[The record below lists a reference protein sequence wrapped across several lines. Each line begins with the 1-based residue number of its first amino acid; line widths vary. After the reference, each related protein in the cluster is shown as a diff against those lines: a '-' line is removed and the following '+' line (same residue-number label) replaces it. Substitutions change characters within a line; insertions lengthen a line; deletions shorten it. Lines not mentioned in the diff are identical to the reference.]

1 MEAATP
7 LPNTS
12 RTNRKYHLDKPADD
26 LADAGIGGAAVAP
39 TYHGCLNDC
48 TVAPRIMPTQ
58 AVGRGIS
65 TRSGKPR
72 RSPHSAHRV
81 VVEWKDLPPD
91 AKYSRVHLDRLIE
104 HDGFLRPT
112 RLSANRLWWRLDEVE
127 AWLESRPRDQ
137 HRRPRL
143 EREAQS
149 REARQRAA
157 EQSGGDGSAA

>member
-7 LPNTS
+7 LPNPS

-39 TYHGCLNDC
+39 SDHGCLNDC
-48 TVAPRIMPTQ
+48 TVPPRIMPNQ
-58 AVGRGIS
+58 AVGRGNS

-72 RSPHSAHRV
+72 RRPHSAPRV
-81 VVEWKDLPPD
+81 LVEWKDLPPD

-112 RLSANRLWWRLDEVE
+112 HLPTNPLCWPL
-127 AWLESRPRDQ
+127 
-137 HRRPRL
+137 
-143 EREAQS
+143 
-149 REARQRAA
+149 AA
-157 EQSGGDGSAA
+157 LQPHLHALP